1 MILLKQ
7 LNISKMMRSW
17 TLSILTMKMWNL
29 QRCNVK
35 LSEINNSEA
44 SGEPLQ
50 QPLTI
55 VWPQRLEVQTKI
67 QTSLAIADE
76 ISNSELWVVVV
87 SLLLF
92 HEYVMANYGCVQI
105 LLFYR
110 KKKAWFLNITIV
122 NKTRLNRT
130 HNIHKFVLARFCFR
144 IVLRNTLEQIIYH
157 LKME

>member
-35 LSEINNSEA
+35 LSEINNSET
-44 SGEPLQ
+44 SGEPLR

-55 VWPQRLEVQTKI
+55 VWPPRLEVQTKI

-76 ISNSELWVVVV
+76 ISNSERWVAAVK
-87 SLLLF
+87 LF
-92 HEYVMANYGCVQI
+92 
-105 LLFYR
+105 
-110 KKKAWFLNITIV
+110 
-122 NKTRLNRT
+122 
-130 HNIHKFVLARFCFR
+130 
-144 IVLRNTLEQIIYH
+144 
-157 LKME
+157 